1 MTEKQSLPNLLSSLA
16 LLERQIDESDEI
28 TREQCEEHFSQLKEV
43 DKKVDRLLGFIDIS
57 KRNAALYSERAEMMT
72 NESKRWEKRVK
83 SLESFA
89 FWLVEAYPDIEWRG
103 TDRTFYTKISPQPK
117 IVENISRKLTVSR
130 HLGEEHLA
138 DVPAK
143 YRDQKTIWI
152 LKTDVI
158 KDDLKNGEE
167 LKFATLEREKKLLT
181 KVKLLK
187 E

>member
-1 MTEKQSLPNLLSSLA
+1 MK
-16 LLERQIDESDEI
+16 ERSGK
-28 TREQCEEHFSQLKEV
+28 S
-43 DKKVDRLLGFIDIS
+43 
-57 KRNAALYSERAEMMT
+57 
-72 NESKRWEKRVK
+72 ESKAKGY
-83 SLESFA
+83 A

-103 TDRTFYTKISPQPK
+103 TDRTFYTKLSPQPK

-138 DVPAK
+138 DVPQK
-143 YRDQKTIWI
+143 YREQKTIWV
-152 LKTDVI
+152 LKTDAI

>member
-28 TREQCEEHFSQLKEV
+28 TREQCEEHFSQLKKV
-43 DKKVDRLLGFIDIS
+43 DEKVDRLLGFIDVC
-57 KRNAALYSERAEMMT
+57 KRNAALYSERSEMMF
-72 NESKRWEKRVK
+72 NESKRWEKRIK
-83 SLESFA
+83 SLEGYA
-89 FWLVEAYPDIEWRG
+89 FWLAESFPDIEWRG
-103 TDRTFYTKISPQPK
+103 TDRTFYTKLSPQPK
-117 IVENISRKLTVSR
+117 IVENISRKFSANR

-138 DVPAK
+138 DVPQK
-143 YRDQKTIWI
+143 YREQKTIWI

-167 LKFATLEREKKLLT
+167 LTFATLEREKKLFT
-181 KVKLLK
+181 KLKLLQ